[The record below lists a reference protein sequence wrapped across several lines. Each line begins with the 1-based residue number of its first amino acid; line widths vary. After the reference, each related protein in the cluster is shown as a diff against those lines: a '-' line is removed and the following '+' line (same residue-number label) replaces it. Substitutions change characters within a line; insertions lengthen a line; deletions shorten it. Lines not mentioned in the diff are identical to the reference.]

1 MERPGGKKRV
11 LLVDD
16 DPEIAKIYS
25 QVLEF
30 EGYEVDLARDG
41 VDALQ
46 RIHDTGPDLVVL
58 DIFMPTLDGWEV
70 LKCLKHAPGSPPVVV
85 ISAVADAK
93 AALAEGADASF
104 TKPFPLAEFRK
115 TCASLLRASGSDV
128 GPLTPLAA
136 KST

>member
-1 MERPGGKKRV
+1 MSKKRV

-16 DPEIAKIYS
+16 DPEVAKIYR

-30 EGYEVDLARDG
+30 EGYEVDTARDG
-41 VDALQ
+41 IEALQ
-46 RIHDTGPDLVVL
+46 RIHAAAPDLVVL

-93 AALAEGADASF
+93 AALAEGAAASF

-115 TCASLLRASGSDV
+115 ACASLLSDSGSED
-128 GPLTPLAA
+128 GPPARVMA
-136 KST
+136 KRT